1 MTKLFY
7 RPMVALA
14 FLSVGCELRP
24 PVSPSVPPSTAVEIP
39 VVPTESPGPSVE
51 AVYLSGGSG
60 VFDLASLKGRVVI
73 LEVCAGW
80 SSASLARVDELNQ
93 LDGDLAGQGVVV
105 VGLVVDGAL
114 SGPGGELKTQY
125 PLVKAPQ
132 DYLASL
138 GKVRAVPSCRV
149 YDRQGKER
157 RAYDGQ
163 VAVSQLHADV
173 VALLKE

>member
-1 MTKLFY
+1 MTRLSSM
-7 RPMVALA
+7 MVAALA
-14 FLSVGCELRP
+14 VLSAGCELRP
-24 PVSPSVPPSTAVEIP
+24 PAPPSAQPSTVVELP
-39 VVPTESPGPSVE
+39 VVQPEETEPSVE

-73 LEVCAGW
+73 LEICAGW
-80 SSASLARVDELNQ
+80 SPASLARVEELNQ
-93 LDGDLAGQGVVV
+93 LNGDLAGPGLAL

-125 PLVKAPQ
+125 PLVNAPQ
-132 DYLASL
+132 DYLPNL

-157 RAYDGQ
+157 RAYDGL
-163 VAVSQLHADV
+163 VAVGQLRDDV
-173 VALLKE
+173 TALLKE